1 MALPLPAPGHARP
14 SRPAA
19 IYALVLLTLSYALNF
34 MDRYALAAMAEAIKA
49 DLKLTD
55 TQVGLLIG
63 FAFSLV
69 YSVCGIPLA
78 LLADRTSRK
87 RVLAASIAVW
97 SLMTMLGA
105 RAGSFAALAAC
116 RMGVGVGEAGG
127 VPPAHALLADLF
139 SPRSLPAAIGVYSSG
154 SAVGLALGLGLG
166 ATLADTYGWRQAL
179 VILGAPGVILAAV
192 IWLTLREPARTGP
205 RRAQAARRPFWPD
218 LLGVARNAGLR
229 RLSMA
234 MSLAAVAG
242 FGALAWLPALLHRRF
257 AGEADGLDQALSQA
271 IGAANLGG
279 VLLGG
284 VIAGFVARRGGDS
297 VRIVCSVSVLAA
309 APLLWTACAA
319 ATPGLFVAAA
329 AAGVFFHSLILAPV
343 MTGVQQLA
351 GPDSRA
357 LSSASLLLVMNIV
370 GLGGGPFLIGV
381 LSDSLQDLGGAAALS
396 VALGVAIASYLLSA
410 ALFLAPAP
418 NAHPQREA

>member
-1 MALPLPAPGHARP
+1 MAPPLPAPGHVRP

-55 TQVGLLIG
+55 TEVGLLIG

-127 VPPAHALLADLF
+127 VPPAHAMLADLF

-154 SAVGLALGLGLG
+154 SAIGLALGLGLG
-166 ATLADTYGWRQAL
+166 AALAEAHGWRQAL
-179 VILGAPGVILAAV
+179 VILGAPGLILAAL

-205 RRAQAARRPFWPD
+205 RRAQTVRRPLLPD

-229 RLSMA
+229 RLSLA

-242 FGALAWLPALLHRRF
+242 FGALAWLPALFQRRF
-257 AGEADGLDQALSQA
+257 GGQADGFDQALSQA

-284 VIAGFVARRGGDS
+284 AIAGLVARRGRDP
-297 VRIVCSVSVLAA
+297 VRIVCSASVLAA
-309 APLLWTACAA
+309 APLLWAACVA
-319 ATPGLFVAAA
+319 ATPGLFIAAA
-329 AAGVFFHSLILAPV
+329 AGGVFFHSLILAPV
-343 MTGVQQLA
+343 MTGVQQRA

-370 GLGGGPFLIGV
+370 GLGGGPFLVGV
-381 LSDSLQDLGGAAALS
+381 LSDGLKGFGPAAALS
-396 VALGVAIASYLLSA
+396 IALGVAIASYLLSA

-418 NAHPQREA
+418 NAPSHRKA